1 MNKFKDRVISFFLH
15 LELVFMCLVVIIPII
30 WIVSS
35 AFNQG
40 TGLASSTL
48 FPTNPTLDN
57 FKRLFEE
64 TEYIR
69 WFLNTLSIAVV
80 NTIVSVI
87 IILTSSWVL
96 SRFNFRGKKAGLMT
110 ILILSMFPSF
120 LSMTAIYTLFLTLG
134 LLDTPIALVIIYCA
148 GAIPYNAWLVKGY
161 LDGIPKSMDEA
172 AYIDGSS
179 RVRTFFQI
187 ILPLSTPI
195 ITYVAVTQFMAP
207 WMDFILPR
215 LLLTK
220 SANKTLAV
228 GLYDLINTSA
238 TNNFTM
244 FAAGAIL
251 IAIPITILF
260 FVFQKSLSEGI
271 TSGANKE

>member
-1 MNKFKDRVISFFLH
+1 MNKLKDRVISFFLH
-15 LELVFMCLVVIIPII
+15 LELVIMSLIVIIPIV
-30 WIVSS
+30 WIISS
-35 AFNQG
+35 AFNEG
-40 TGLASSTL
+40 TGLASSSL
-48 FPTNPTLDN
+48 FPKNPTLDN

-64 TEYIR
+64 TEYIK

-80 NTIVSVI
+80 NTVVSVI
-87 IILTSSWVL
+87 IILTSSWIL

-134 LLDTPIALVIIYCA
+134 LLDTPIALVIIYSA

-179 RVRTFFQI
+179 RIRTFFQI

-220 SANKTLAV
+220 SENKTLAV

-260 FVFQKSLSEGI
+260 FIFQKSLSQGI

>member
-15 LELVFMCLVVIIPII
+15 LELIFMCLVVIIPII

-40 TGLASSTL
+40 TGLASSSL

-69 WFLNTLSIAVV
+69 WFLNTLSIAVA

-179 RVRTFFQI
+179 RIRTFFQI